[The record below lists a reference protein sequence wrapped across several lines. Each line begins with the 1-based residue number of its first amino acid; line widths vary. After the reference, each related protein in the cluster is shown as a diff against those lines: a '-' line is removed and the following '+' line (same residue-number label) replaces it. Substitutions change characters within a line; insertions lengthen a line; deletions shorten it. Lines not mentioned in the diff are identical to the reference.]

1 MSWRWRIEARQI
13 ESCRKSRG
21 EVKEQNLMDDR
32 KRTPLRSSRR
42 GFLVAASGAVAGGSL
57 IARAAPS
64 AAFAEPNSDA
74 AKSAIEPFFGAHQS
88 GIATSPTQIQTYFA
102 AFDLQTDKVADIV
115 ALLGTWTQLA
125 SQLTSGSANAGQP
138 ASILE
143 ADSGEVLDLP
153 PSRLTITFGFAPSLF
168 EKDGK
173 DRYGLKGKRPEALV
187 DLPRFAGEQL
197 IEAQTGG
204 DLSIQACS
212 DDQQVAFHAVRQLA
226 RAAYGLATI
235 RWTQSGYFANSGAK
249 TPRNLMGFKDGTI
262 NPPVSS
268 PQSMDTFVWVG
279 DEGPQWMHGG
289 SYVVARRI
297 RIALEHWDRMDLG
310 FQEATIGRSKYSG
323 APLSG
328 KKESDPLD
336 LNAVD
341 KDGNSVIPFSAHVRL
356 AAPASNGGAQI
367 LRRGYS
373 YNNGVNFTAERWPP
387 WRQGMEYDAGV
398 LFICYQ
404 RDPRNGFI
412 KIFNQLSKL
421 DAMNQFTTH
430 VGSGIFACPP
440 GAQPGGYIGEKLF
453 G

>member
-1 MSWRWRIEARQI
+1 
-13 ESCRKSRG
+13 
-21 EVKEQNLMDDR
+21 MDDR
-32 KRTPLRSSRR
+32 KRTPLQSSRR
-42 GFLVAASGAVAGGSL
+42 GFLAVAGGAVAGGSL
-57 IARAAPS
+57 IARATPS
-64 AAFAEPNSDA
+64 AASTEPGA
-74 AKSAIEPFFGAHQS
+74 AVATNAIEPFFGAHQA
-88 GIATSPTQIQTYFA
+88 GIATAPTQLQTYFA
-102 AFDLQTDKVADIV
+102 AFDLQTDKVGDVIT
-115 ALLGTWTQLA
+115 LLRQWTQLA
-125 SQLTSGSANAGQP
+125 SQLASGSANAGQP

-143 ADSGEVLDLP
+143 SDSGEALDLP
-153 PSRLTITFGFAPSLF
+153 ASRLTITFGFGPTLF
-168 EKDGK
+168 EKDDK
-173 DRYGLKGKRPEALV
+173 DRYGLKGKRPDALI

-197 IEAQTGG
+197 IEGQTGG

-235 RWTQSGYFANSGAK
+235 RWTQSGFLANSGGK
-249 TPRNLMGFKDGTI
+249 TPRNLMGFKDGSI

-268 PQSMDTFVWVG
+268 PQNMDAFVWAG
-279 DEGPQWMHGG
+279 EEGPQWMRGG

-323 APLSG
+323 APLG
-328 KKESDPLD
+328 AKNESDPLNLD
-336 LNAVD
+336 AVD

-387 WRQGMEYDAGV
+387 WRQGMEYDAGMF
-398 LFICYQ
+398 FICYQ
-404 RDPRNGFI
+404 RDPRSGFI

-430 VGSGIFACPP
+430 VGSGVFACPP